1 MKPGHS
7 YHIVVYK
14 LGSGRASAI
23 AFGKYIQTGS
33 TELGCVS
40 IRRSVSLHS
49 VLGDISMIEFQ
60 FSKPDAAGQIIVT
73 SSIEMRQ

>member
-14 LGSGRASAI
+14 LGSGKASAI
-23 AFGKYIQTGS
+23 AFGKYIQARS
-33 TELGCVS
+33 AELGCAS

-49 VLGDISMIEFQ
+49 VLGNSSMIEFQ
-60 FSKPDAAGQIIVT
+60 FSKPDVAGQIIVT
-73 SSIEMRQ
+73 RSIEMRQ